1 MKVVIEYAVR
11 FDNRPVELWRVAG
24 RIVHRIPSIAVA
36 SIKEKFDQR
45 GCLIRLGVAKLLTS
59 FCTSQAD
66 PDPFR

>member
-36 SIKEKFDQR
+36 SRVSRKN
-45 GCLIRLGVAKLLTS
+45 LTNV
-59 FCTSQAD
+59 D
-66 PDPFR
+66 V